1 MTKNTPMEDQDKQ
14 EFSWTSL
21 FFVTGACFWVF
32 SFILKFLDAA
42 HVILFNRIGIT
53 ATSLGII
60 AYLNTW
66 FSHRTNENKQVEQE
80 A

>member
-1 MTKNTPMEDQDKQ
+1 MNKNVPMEDQENQ

-21 FFVTGACFWVF
+21 FFVTGICFWVF
-32 SFILKFLDAA
+32 SFMLKILDAA
-42 HVILFNRIGIT
+42 HVVLFNRIGVGST
-53 ATSLGII
+53 LLGIL

-66 FSHRTNENKQVEQE
+66 LTQKPNSNQPIEQE